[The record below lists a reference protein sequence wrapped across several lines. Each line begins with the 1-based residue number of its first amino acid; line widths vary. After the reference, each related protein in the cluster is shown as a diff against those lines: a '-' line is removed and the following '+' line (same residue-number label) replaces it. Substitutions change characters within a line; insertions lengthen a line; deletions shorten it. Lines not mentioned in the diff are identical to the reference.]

1 MIKRRFLLPLIG
13 ALSVVT
19 LFGVSSAPA
28 ADAYASG
35 EIGVAAALNKAGRQ
49 RMLTQRATK
58 AWLMIGQGITPERG
72 TAILTTSLSLFETQ
86 LAELKGFVPN
96 NDVRQALAQ
105 LERDWQACK
114 AALAAVPRLENAA
127 ALYEANEIVQ
137 ATAHRLTL
145 TYEKAA
151 PQPAYRLVNIAGR
164 QRMLSQRLAKF
175 YLFRAWGVHAQAA
188 EMEFNMARA
197 EFASGMYQLSISLH
211 SAPEIKVALEDLN
224 REWEPYQRALT
235 TTRAAAP
242 IMDMSE
248 RVLAASEKLVALY
261 EKQAEITR
269 SE

>member
-1 MIKRRFLLPLIG
+1 MIRHRFLLPLTSALG
-13 ALSVVT
+13 AIM
-19 LFGVSSAPA
+19 LFGGDIAST
-28 ADAYASG
+28 ADAYAKD
-35 EIGVAAALNKAGRQ
+35 EIGVAAAINKAGRQ
-49 RMLTQRATK
+49 RMLSQRAAK

-86 LAELKGFVPN
+86 LTELKGFVPN

-114 AALAAVPRLENAA
+114 AALAAPPRRENAA
-127 ALYEANEIVQ
+127 ALYDANETVQ

-145 TYEKAA
+145 AYEKAA
-151 PQPAYRLVNIAGR
+151 PEPAYRLVNIAGR
-164 QRMLSQRLAKF
+164 QRMLSQRLAKL
-175 YLFRAWGVHAQAA
+175 YLFRSWGVHAQAA

-211 SAPEIKVALEDLN
+211 STPEIKAALDDLN
-224 REWEPYQRALT
+224 REWEPYQQALT

-248 RVLAASEKLVALY
+248 RVLAATERLVALY
-261 EKQAEITR
+261 EQLAAMTR
-269 SE
+269 PE